1 MNDFDVVVVGGGSG
15 GVTCAA
21 ALSRG
26 GKRTLLVERERV
38 GGECAYWACVP
49 SKVLLRAAH
58 GECATF
64 AEAAAWRDEMVDH
77 LRDDEKAQFRATDVV
92 LAAGSRPIVP
102 PIPGLADVA
111 FWTTREASAATEAPA
126 SLVILGGGPV
136 ACEFAQIFA
145 RFGTR
150 VTIVERAPMLFPND
164 EPGACEV
171 ITRALEREGVRVLR
185 GVTATRVA
193 YDDDAYMIALE
204 SGERIHA
211 ARLLVAVGRAPAIDA
226 LDDAAL
232 GIAFRDGRLPLDAQ
246 CRVVDGLY
254 AIGDVTGVALLT
266 HVAKYQAR
274 VAAATI
280 LGSYAR
286 ADYAAIP
293 RCVYT
298 EPQFAA
304 IGLTYEQARKKGISA
319 RVGTALFPGVTKS
332 ALVHRDEET
341 DGRVDVVVDGD
352 GCIVGATIVG
362 PEASELITMFGVA
375 IRSRATL
382 DVLRDVIEPYPTFSE
397 TLFNAL
403 DGMELSPWP

>member
-1 MNDFDVVVVGGGSG
+1 VS
-15 GVTCAA
+15 
-21 ALSRG
+21 S
-26 GKRTLLVERERV
+26 
-38 GGECAYWACVP
+38 
-49 SKVLLRAAH
+49 
-58 GECATF
+58 
-64 AEAAAWRDEMVDH
+64 
-77 LRDDEKAQFRATDVV
+77 
-92 LAAGSRPIVP
+92 
-102 PIPGLADVA
+102 
-111 FWTTREASAATEAPA
+111 WTTREASAATDAPE

-145 RFGTR
+145 RYGTR

-171 ITRALEREGVRVLR
+171 MTRALEGEGVRILC
-185 GVTATRVA
+185 GVTATRVEHEA
-193 YDDDAYMIALE
+193 DAFAIALDT
-204 SGERIHA
+204 GETLRA
-211 ARLLVAVGRAPAIDA
+211 ARLLVAVGRTPVLDA
-226 LDDAAL
+226 LDCDAL
-232 GIAFRDGRLPLDAQ
+232 GIALDDGRLPLDAQ

-254 AIGDVTGVALLT
+254 AIGDVTGVAQLT

-280 LGSYAR
+280 LGSRAR

-304 IGLTYEQARKKGISA
+304 IGMTYDQGRKKGMPV

-341 DGRVDVVVDGD
+341 DGRVDVVVDGE
-352 GCIVGATIVG
+352 GRVVGATIVG

-382 DVLRDVIEPYPTFSE
+382 DALRDVIEPYPTFSE